1 MELGLQ
7 KLSNF
12 LLIMAIVVSFFHSA
26 KGRNEGSFE
35 GASFINFK
43 KDEFSYLNITSIGS
57 DLIKD
62 GIECGFACLEIPT
75 CFSYNLAAFA
85 DISENLLCELLPS
98 DKYNNS
104 DKFIVSPLFHHFSN
118 PSPCSSWPC
127 KNNGTC
133 ISQYEKKSYVCH
145 CVKGFKG
152 KHCQTDINECE
163 SSPCVNNGTCTD
175 LINGFNCSC
184 PVGFHGDRCEKGRGG
199 IRQRSITRKLAGDRK
214 IPDRP
219 IRDKSGEL
227 LPNQD
232 EQRRRWAD
240 QFKELLNRPSPSE
253 MPDIQLAVTPLQLF
267 GKIWETNE
275 IPDDWKEGYLIK
287 LPKKLNECQN
297 WRGIMLLSTTGKV
310 LNRVILER
318 LKVKMDKRLREGQAG
333 FRKERSCIDQ
343 IATLRNI
350 LERSLEW
357 NSPVYAT
364 FVDCEK
370 AFDSVDR
377 EVLWML
383 LRHYGIP
390 EKNITLIQRTYEKC
404 TCKVIHNRV
413 L

>member
-184 PVGFHGDRCEKGRGG
+184 PVGFHGDRCEKGPLSSLSAIINGNAYYKRHLHQFLTPAVGSHPQWVLCYRASIYGWAASTFHSRCDGKRDTVTIIKKGQYVFGGYTDIPWESSGGYSSTSKAFIFSLRNKEGLTPFKSMVTTPSSEIYRVSYRGPSFG
-199 IRQRSITRKLAGDRK
+199 HGHDIHIANDANSNTNSFTYFGSSYSVPSGVQDKRTILAGTY
-214 IPDRP
+214 
-219 IRDKSGEL
+219 
-227 LPNQD
+227 N
-232 EQRRRWAD
+232 
-240 QFKELLNRPSPSE
+240 F
-253 MPDIQLAVTPLQLF
+253 T
-267 GKIWETNE
+267 
-275 IPDDWKEGYLIK
+275 PDDWEVFYL
-287 LPKKLNECQN
+287 
-297 WRGIMLLSTTGKV
+297 G
-310 LNRVILER
+310 
-318 LKVKMDKRLREGQAG
+318 
-333 FRKERSCIDQ
+333 
-343 IATLRNI
+343 
-350 LERSLEW
+350 
-357 NSPVYAT
+357 
-364 FVDCEK
+364 
-370 AFDSVDR
+370 
-377 EVLWML
+377 
-383 LRHYGIP
+383 
-390 EKNITLIQRTYEKC
+390 
-404 TCKVIHNRV
+404 
-413 L
+413 